1 MQKSISND
9 LTFHSMINYTCKF
22 FFMVFASS
30 LLLSCSSTDDKLVRQ
45 SLEDFLYD
53 VAQKKA
59 DHFRIASKEKLKT
72 LGVTEKTWS
81 DGGMLTPILTDD
93 ENEIRDRWQFVLETL
108 HEMCTKEEEGFD
120 WSNYSIQSIHYNKV
134 YVLENIKGVESYGA
148 FGTVEVESNGKDFS
162 FSFLITIAN
171 GEALYVNLFNEKSLS
186 LKVEPDMDEGF

>member
-1 MQKSISND
+1 MKES
-9 LTFHSMINYTCKF
+9 FYCTCKF
-22 FFMVFASS
+22 IFMVFASS
-30 LLLSCSSTDDKLVRQ
+30 LMLSCSSADDKLVRQ

-59 DHFRIASKEKLKT
+59 DHFHIASKEKLKA
-72 LGVTEKTWS
+72 LGVTEETKS
-81 DGGMLTPILTDD
+81 DGGVLTPIMTDD

-108 HEMCTKEEEGFD
+108 HEMCTKEEGGFD